1 MAIVTLAEA
10 ARLVGKSKPTLLRAH
25 RDGKLSMERNA
36 NNEWRVDTSELLRTY
51 GQFTETQQSHST
63 KDAQS
68 RHATPDS
75 IGLEREN
82 ETLKRHI
89 ESIEETLR
97 RTDETITDLRIR
109 LDTSEQERR
118 DAQKTIQLLTH
129 QQIDTPREKTN
140 IWTIVLITTTVVTL
154 VIGAIY
160 AIKMNVI

>member
-51 GQFTETQQSHST
+51 GQFAETQQSHST

-68 RHATPDS
+68 RHETPEWRD
-75 IGLEREN
+75 
-82 ETLKRHI
+82 I
-89 ESIEETLR
+89 ESHNEKMERIISTLQLTIETQR
-97 RTDETITDLRIR
+97 ETINDIRTR

-129 QQIDTPREKTN
+129 QQIDIPREKTN
-140 IWTIVLITTTVVTL
+140 IWSLVLITTTVVTL